1 MIICASCPWGWVI
14 KLSSYIKHDITSLSL
29 QHLDLDFK
37 FAKRIR
43 SKHMYSTASIYW
55 CQRCLV
61 TSSLIDWCL
70 TGTWGHESPR
80 HSTQDSSRLRS
91 RDMELALMLE
101 PAFTAYPLPLSRNMY
116 GSKGP

>member
-14 KLSSYIKHDITSLSL
+14 KLSSYIKHDITSLLL

-43 SKHMYSTASIYW
+43 SKHMYSTASIYRSR
-55 CQRCLV
+55 CQRCPV

-70 TGTWGHESPR
+70 AGTWVHESPR
-80 HSTQDSSRLRS
+80 HSTQDSTRLRS
-91 RDMELALMLE
+91 RGMELALVLK
-101 PAFTAYPLPLSRNMY
+101 PVFTTYPLP
-116 GSKGP
+116 